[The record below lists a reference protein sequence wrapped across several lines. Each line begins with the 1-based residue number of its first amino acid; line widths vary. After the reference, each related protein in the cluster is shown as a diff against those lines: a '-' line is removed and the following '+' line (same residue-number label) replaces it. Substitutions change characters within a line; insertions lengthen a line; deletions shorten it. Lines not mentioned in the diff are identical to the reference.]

1 MAYQYTYNQ
10 HTYVLS
16 MYVKWIYVGELSSD
30 RRSMVARLSSDC
42 RPMDGRW
49 STDAKQ
55 KCSHE
60 WSAVHFF
67 NVNARRRP
75 IWESRTG

>member
-1 MAYQYTYNQ
+1 MPTHLCNKHVYNMNFCRWP
-10 HTYVLS
+10 V
-16 MYVKWIYVGELSSD
+16 VRSSVD
-30 RRSMVARLSSDC
+30 GRPTPKMSPDC

-60 WSAVHFF
+60 WSAVHIF